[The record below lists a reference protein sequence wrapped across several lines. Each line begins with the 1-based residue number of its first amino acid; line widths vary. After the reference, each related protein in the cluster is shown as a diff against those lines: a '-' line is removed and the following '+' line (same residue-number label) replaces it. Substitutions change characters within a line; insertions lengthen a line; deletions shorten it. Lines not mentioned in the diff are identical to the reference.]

1 MRNSLTAIVP
11 CFNEAEVIEITYQR
25 LHAVAKGLPVPCKI
39 LFVNDGS
46 SDSTG
51 ELLDRI
57 AASDSSVEV
66 LHFSRNFGHQPAVC
80 AGIEHC
86 TTDMAVI
93 LDADLQDPPE
103 LIPEMIDTMVREE
116 ADVVYCVRR
125 HRDGETFFKKFT
137 AKVFYRV
144 LNYMSEVSL
153 PVDTG
158 DFRLVSRRVINE
170 FCRLPERQKYVRG
183 LMAWVGFHQVPF
195 YYDRK
200 AREAGGTKYPLSKM
214 ISLSLISL
222 LYFSTKPLKL
232 ALMFGF
238 LAVVFSLGL
247 LLWSFFGKIF
257 GFTNADSGWTS
268 LFVVVIFFSGVQLIT
283 IGLVGMYVGNIF
295 NEVKRRPQY
304 VVKREED

>member
-137 AKVFYRV
+137 SKVFYRV

-183 LMAWVGFHQVPF
+183 LMAWVGFHQVRSNET
-195 YYDRK
+195 DCLTVRT
-200 AREAGGTKYPLSKM
+200 AGAHPVLRFAHLGCCHHFHRLGDFPCVLNAAYLAA
-214 ISLSLISL
+214 
-222 LYFSTKPLKL
+222 YFLT
-232 ALMFGF
+232 
-238 LAVVFSLGL
+238 
-247 LLWSFFGKIF
+247 
-257 GFTNADSGWTS
+257 
-268 LFVVVIFFSGVQLIT
+268 
-283 IGLVGMYVGNIF
+283 
-295 NEVKRRPQY
+295 
-304 VVKREED
+304 